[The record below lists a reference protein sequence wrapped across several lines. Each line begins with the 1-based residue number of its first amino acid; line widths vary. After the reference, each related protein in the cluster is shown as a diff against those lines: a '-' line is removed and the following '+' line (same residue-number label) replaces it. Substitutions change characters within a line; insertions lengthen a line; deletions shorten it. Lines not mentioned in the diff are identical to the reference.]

1 MMHQQL
7 TGCASLAKVPAMSG
21 YEPISGFCRGK
32 RFPGR
37 RGLAAAVLV
46 GSVMALSACVT
57 VEAPDKPI
65 VIELNINIKQEVV
78 YRLAQDAQKTV
89 QENGDIF

>member
-1 MMHQQL
+1 MMHQEL

-21 YEPISGFCRGK
+21 YQKGK

-37 RGLAAAVLV
+37 RTLAAAVLV
-46 GSVMALSACVT
+46 GGVMALSGCVS

-89 QENGDIF
+89 KENGDIF